1 MFNSANYIIQVI
13 AFLIFLAVPGCF
25 SSPSGDDNAN
35 DSIIA
40 DHNVARLSVL
50 QSIPD
55 SAINSA
61 KSKLHIAY
69 GHTSHGSQIRTG
81 MDNLDAFMG
90 GSGLYSFYDI
100 TDGHP
105 VLSGSLD
112 FRDYYSDFGGAY
124 TATSANDLGAP
135 DRTAWAA
142 ATREYLNANSDVNVI
157 VWSWCG
163 QAATTTADIDIY
175 LSLMEQLISDYPG
188 VTFIFMTGH
197 LDGTGVNG
205 QLNLANE
212 HIRKHCRAHGRW
224 LFDFADIESYDPDG
238 NYYLNKAA
246 NDECNYDSNGDGSRE
261 SNWAIAWQNSHT
273 ENVDWYICS
282 SAHSQALNANM
293 KAYAFWW
300 LMARVAGWGG

>member
-1 MFNSANYIIQVI
+1 MIIPAWNFMEIRMFKSGHYIIQII
-13 AFLIFLAVPGCF
+13 AFLFFLSIPGCF

-69 GHTSHGSQIRTG
+69 GHTSHGSQITTG
-81 MDNLDAFMG
+81 MTGLAAWKGSKYSYNSGGASDALDLRDYYGNFG
-90 GSGLYSFYDI
+90 GSGMTIDA
-100 TDGHP
+100 D
-105 VLSGSLD
+105 
-112 FRDYYSDFGGAY
+112 
-124 TATSANDLGAP
+124 DLGVP

-157 VWSWCG
+157 IWSWCG

-175 LSLMEQLISDYPG
+175 LNLMEQLISDYPG

-197 LDGTGVNG
+197 LNGTGVNG

-238 NYYLNKAA
+238 NYYLDLWA
-246 NDECNYDSNGDGSRE
+246 NDACDYAGG
-261 SNWAIAWQNSHT
+261 NWATAWQSSHT